1 MPNDKHVILRYYYS
15 LWHKCVHIHSEPDT
29 PMRWCRVFS
38 YPDNPSEAAM
48 ARTLESTP
56 QLRAAYALSQSRKH
70 RHHRECR
77 CRMYA
82 GSFCSAADAMWQ
94 EKLNI
99 ALQDYQNGRP

>member
-1 MPNDKHVILRYYYS
+1 MSTSNPNPTPQTAGVGFFNTPNIL
-15 LWHKCVHIHSEPDT
+15 
-29 PMRWCRVFS
+29 
-38 YPDNPSEAAM
+38 SEAAM

-56 QLRAAYALSQSRKH
+56 QLRAMYALSQSRKN

-99 ALQDYQNGRP
+99 ALQDYKNCVPLKPRGTP